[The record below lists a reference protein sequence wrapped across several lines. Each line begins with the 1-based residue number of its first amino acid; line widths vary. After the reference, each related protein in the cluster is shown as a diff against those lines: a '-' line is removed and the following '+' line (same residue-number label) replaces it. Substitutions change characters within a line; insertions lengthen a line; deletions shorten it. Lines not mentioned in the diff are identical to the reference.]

1 MQVLGG
7 VGHPHD
13 FRFES
18 GGQDGESFLGVPF
31 FILPVAS
38 ALSLTPVPHHDDN
51 FGPATEAAR
60 RLIETRWWAE
70 LRKE

>member
-1 MQVLGG
+1 MQVPGG

-18 GGQDGESFLGVPF
+18 GGQDGGSFLGVPF

-38 ALSLTPVPHHDDN
+38 ALSLIAGAASLRQLRAGNGSGTPPD
-51 FGPATEAAR
+51 
-60 RLIETRWWAE
+60 
-70 LRKE
+70 